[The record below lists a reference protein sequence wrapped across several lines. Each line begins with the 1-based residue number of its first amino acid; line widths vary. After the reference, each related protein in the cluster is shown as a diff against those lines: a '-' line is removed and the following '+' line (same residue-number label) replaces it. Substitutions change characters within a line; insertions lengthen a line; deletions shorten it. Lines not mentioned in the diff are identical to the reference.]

1 MATNVAS
8 IVATLN
14 PTQAIAGMRAL
25 TAKLGG
31 LKGSILAVGTAFT
44 AAAAVAAVSFAVAS
58 VKAFAEAGDEIQK
71 MALRT
76 GFATETLS
84 EFKHAADLSGASLA
98 AVETAVKRMQRTVL
112 DAELGLST
120 AIDSFE
126 LLGVALEDVEGKT
139 PEQQFE
145 ILAMSLADV

>member
-44 AAAAVAAVSFAVAS
+44 APFTASIHLMVAAGRSS
-58 VKAFAEAGDEIQK
+58 IC
-71 MALRT
+71 
-76 GFATETLS
+76 
-84 EFKHAADLSGASLA
+84 
-98 AVETAVKRMQRTVL
+98 
-112 DAELGLST
+112 
-120 AIDSFE
+120 
-126 LLGVALEDVEGKT
+126 
-139 PEQQFE
+139 
-145 ILAMSLADV
+145 